1 MQSKLEFGADLA
13 VTCLNSLSNYM
24 IVTQDP
30 PWSSIQAKISTKPI
44 EVLFPNT
51 VEQSELDKLVQT
63 KDSPKIQMIVGLGG
77 GVACDV
83 AKYFAW
89 KTKKP
94 LYIIPSVISTDAWLC
109 SAVGVRIQNK
119 VRYVGDSFPEKRI
132 VDYALVESAPK
143 FLNYAGLC
151 DVLSITTAL
160 GDWKIARDKF
170 GAKFDQQIFNE
181 AKEIVV
187 KMLADRKAFH
197 QMGDDGVKKLV
208 EYLQWE
214 CDLCARWG
222 NARPEE
228 GGEHFMAYCIE
239 EISPKRYVHGCLV
252 GLNILTVLQLQGP
265 YAEFDFKEIKQFLD
279 DVGLPYTPKQSG
291 ITKEVY
297 RKALESCKEYV
308 KKEKLDLGLW
318 SLENPFEYVSIDKIM
333 EWVFSLDGQ

>member
-1 MQSKLEFGADLA
+1 MNSVLEYGPDLA
-13 VTCLNSLSNYM
+13 IKCLNSLSNY
-24 IVTQDP
+24 IIITQDP
-30 PWSSIQAKISTKPI
+30 PWGTLRAQISTQP
-44 EVLFPNT
+44 VDVVFPTT
-51 VEQSELDKLVQT
+51 VEQSELDKLVEA
-63 KDSPKIQMIVGLGG
+63 KDSSKISSVVGLGG

-89 KTKKP
+89 KTKKR

-109 SAVGVRIQNK
+109 SAVGVRVQNK
-119 VRYVGDSFPEKRI
+119 VRYVGESYPEKRL
-132 VDYALVESAPK
+132 VDYSLVESAPK

-170 GAKFDQQIFNE
+170 EAKFDPHIFNE
-181 AKEIVV
+181 AKNIVE

-197 QMGDDGVKKLV
+197 EMGDEGVKKLV

-252 GLNILTVLQLQGP
+252 GLNILVVLQLQGP

-279 DVGLPYTPKQSG
+279 NVGLPYTPKQSG
-291 ITKEVY
+291 LTKEVY

-308 KKEKLDLGLW
+308 KKENLDLGIW
-318 SLENPFEYVSIDKIM
+318 SLDNPFEYISIDKIM
-333 EWVFSLDGQ
+333 EWVFNLDK